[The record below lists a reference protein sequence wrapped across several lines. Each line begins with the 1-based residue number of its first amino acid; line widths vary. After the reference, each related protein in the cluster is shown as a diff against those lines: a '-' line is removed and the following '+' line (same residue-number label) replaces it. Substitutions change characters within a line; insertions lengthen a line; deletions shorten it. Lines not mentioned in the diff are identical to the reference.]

1 MPKWPRNKGVRIHPE
16 DAARVRELA
25 GQGCYVS
32 AIALQMSHLTEG
44 QIKYQIYYKAK
55 APETAATVSEAMQA
69 ENA

>member
-25 GQGCYVS
+25 GQGCYPS
-32 AIALQMSHLTEG
+32 AIALLLPHLTEG
-44 QIKYQIYYKAK
+44 QIKYQIYKAK